1 MTSHLDTGRKY
12 YAARGEALDGVVLGQ
27 LHNDLLGKE
36 KTMNKSEL
44 VKAMATSAGLSQ
56 VAAEKALEGF
66 VEAVKG
72 SLAQGNS
79 VTLVGFGTFSVSE
92 RAARTGRNPQTG
104 KSIKIAAKKVAK
116 FKAGSQL
123 ADAVN

>member
-1 MTSHLDTGRKY
+1 
-12 YAARGEALDGVVLGQ
+12 
-27 LHNDLLGKE
+27 
-36 KTMNKSEL
+36 MNKSEL

>member
-1 MTSHLDTGRKY
+1 
-12 YAARGEALDGVVLGQ
+12 
-27 LHNDLLGKE
+27 
-36 KTMNKSEL
+36 MNKAEL
-44 VKAMATSAGLSQ
+44 VKFMATSAGLSQ
-56 VAAEKALEGF
+56 VAAEKALDGF
-66 VEAVKG
+66 IDSVKA
-72 SLAQGNS
+72 SLAKGDS

-104 KSIKIAAKKVAK
+104 KSIKIEAKKVAK